1 MFTSVSVTLT
11 AGSDVEKINIVED
24 GKVTEYMVS
33 PSTSLSVNRILTKLN
48 TTLEIEAKGFLLLY
62 LFYFQPLL
70 LHDSALNAEICAC
83 FVVSTVRVSALIK
96 LLTQTCSEKYVLSK
110 SLKIRTMVKSFTQR
124 D

>member
-70 LHDSALNAEICAC
+70 LHDSALNAEICAY

-110 SLKIRTMVKSFTQR
+110 SLKIRTMVKSFT
-124 D
+124 

>member
-70 LHDSALNAEICAC
+70 LHDSALNAEICTY
-83 FVVSTVRVSALIK
+83 FVASTVQVSALIK
-96 LLTQTCSEKYVLSK
+96 LLTQTCSEKCVLSK
-110 SLKIRTMVKSFTQR
+110 SSKIQTMVKSFTQR